1 MKLICKNYGL
11 INNTEVENEDGRV
24 LITNGLDIKTL
35 VDLWRWY
42 YNIPF
47 WEMIELEVDEK
58 LYNATQLKSGN
69 VYSVKSLFS
78 MQNVMLVKG

>member
-1 MKLICKNYGL
+1 MKLKCKNYGL

-24 LITNGLDIKTL
+24 LITNGLEIKTL

-47 WEMIELEVDEK
+47 WETIELEVDEK
-58 LYNATQLKSGN
+58 LYNATQLKSNN
-69 VYSVKSLFS
+69 VYSVKSLFG
-78 MQNVMLVKG
+78 MQNVMFVNG